1 MFIIA
6 RERGCENAMEDSY
19 LISSVF
25 TKNKLNISF
34 LFLIS
39 GNNFILN
46 LMISSIYY
54 SSYINPLDILLLR

>member
-1 MFIIA
+1 MK
-6 RERGCENAMEDSY
+6 GSY

-39 GNNFILN
+39 GNNFLLN

-54 SSYINPLDILLLR
+54 SSYINVLDILLLR